1 MKGAL
6 LPEDILRS
14 LKKGNLAPFYL
25 FYGPDEF
32 TLERVLA
39 RIREEFIPGSSRDF
53 NLEICYGGENNA
65 EPYDIINRAKTMP
78 FLASRRLIIVRR
90 MEVFTTDQLDKF
102 IPYLE
107 DPVKSTCLIFISS
120 KTDFRYN
127 FYKKIDSLG
136 LAVNFPEIKGKQ
148 VVPWIRRTAKELGI
162 NISEYAFIHL
172 QEIVGDRPIDLYN
185 ELIKL
190 QLRYGDGKIGE
201 EEVRGMAIYG
211 RIYSI
216 FNLTDA
222 LSMKNIGESLSAL
235 NSFLEEEDKKSGPL
249 RLTGMLN
256 KQIILLWQTKAL
268 LEKGVKPKDVVK
280 KLGVRPFVAEK
291 LVKQSRHWSIDDLEG
306 GIALLQEADR
316 LIKSGSRP
324 KPVFES
330 LFFSLCS

>member
-25 FYGPDEF
+25 FYGQDEF

-53 NLEICYGGENNA
+53 NLEICYGGEENA
-65 EPYDIINRAKTMP
+65 DPYDIINRARTMP
-78 FLASRRLIIVRR
+78 FLASSRLIIVRR

-136 LAVNFPEIKGKQ
+136 LAVNFPEIKGRQ

-162 NISEYAFIHL
+162 NIGEDACIHL

-201 EEVRGMAIYG
+201 EEVKSMAIYG

-222 LSMKNIGESLSAL
+222 LSTKDIGESLSAL
-235 NSFLEEEDKKSGPL
+235 NSFLEEEDKKAGPL

-256 KQIILLWQTKAL
+256 KQIILLYQTKAL
-268 LEKGVKPKDVVK
+268 LEKGIKPRDMVK
-280 KLGVRPFVAEK
+280 KLGVQSFVAEK
-291 LVKQSRHWSIDDLEG
+291 LVKQSRHWSIDDLEE
-306 GIALLQEADR
+306 GIALLQGADR
-316 LIKSGSRP
+316 LIKNGSRP

-330 LFFSLCS
+330 LFISLCS

>member
-107 DPVKSTCLIFISS
+107 NPVKSTCLIFISS

-148 VVPWIRRTAKELGI
+148 VVPWIRGAAKELGI
-162 NISEYAFIHL
+162 NISEYACIHL
-172 QEIVGDRPIDLYN
+172 QDIVGDRPIDLYN

-201 EEVRGMAIYG
+201 EEVREMVIYG
-211 RIYSI
+211 RTYSI

-222 LSMKNIGESLSAL
+222 LSTKNIGESLSAL
-235 NSFLEEEDKKSGPL
+235 NSFLEEEDKKGGPL
-249 RLTGMLN
+249 RLIGMLN

-268 LEKGVKPKDVVK
+268 LEKGVKPNDMVK

-291 LVKQSRHWSIDDLEG
+291 LVKQSRHWSIDGFEE

-324 KPVFES
+324 KPVLES
-330 LFFSLCS
+330 LFFSLCG

>member
-6 LPEDILRS
+6 LPENILRS
-14 LKKGNLAPFYL
+14 LKKGDLAPFYL

-32 TLERVLA
+32 SLERLLT
-39 RIREEFIPGSSRDF
+39 RIREDFIPGSSRDF
-53 NLEICYGGENNA
+53 NLEICYGGEANA
-65 EPYDIINRAKTMP
+65 DPYDIINRAKTVP
-78 FLASRRLIIVRR
+78 FLAGRRLIIVRR
-90 MEVFTTDQLDKF
+90 MEEFTADQLDKF

-162 NISEYAFIHL
+162 NINEYACVHL

-201 EEVRGMAIYG
+201 EEVKEMAIFG
-211 RIYSI
+211 RTYSI

-222 LSMKNIGESLSAL
+222 LSTKNIGGYLSAL
-235 NSFLEEEDKKSGPL
+235 DSFLEEEDKKSGPL

-256 KQIILLWQTKAL
+256 RQIGLLWQTKAL
-268 LEKGVKPKDVVK
+268 LEKGVNPKDLVK
-280 KLGVRPFVAEK
+280 KLGVQSFIAEK
-291 LVKQSRHWSIDDLEG
+291 LVKQSRHWSIDDLEE
-306 GIALLQEADR
+306 GIALLQRADR

-330 LFFSLCS
+330 LFMSLCS

>member
-1 MKGAL
+1 MKGTL

-14 LKKGNLAPFYL
+14 LKKGELAPLYL

-39 RIREEFIPGSSRDF
+39 RIREEYIPGSSRDF
-53 NLEICYGGENNA
+53 NLEICYGGEANA
-65 EPYDIINRAKTMP
+65 DPYDIINRAKTIP

-90 MEVFTTDQLDKF
+90 MEVFTNDQLDKF

-107 DPVKSTCLIFISS
+107 NPVKSTCLIFISS
-120 KTDFRYN
+120 KTDLRYK
-127 FYKKIDSLG
+127 FYKKIESLG
-136 LAVNFPEIKGKQ
+136 LGVNFPEIKGKQ

-162 NISEYAFIHL
+162 NINEHACIHL

-185 ELIKL
+185 ELIKM

-201 EEVRGMAIYG
+201 EEVKEMAIYG

-222 LSMKNIGESLSAL
+222 LSTKNIGESLSAL

-256 KQIILLWQTKAL
+256 KQITLLWQTKAL
-268 LEKGVKPKDVVK
+268 LEKGVKPKDVAK
-280 KLGVRPFVAEK
+280 KLGVQPFVAEK
-291 LVKQSRHWSIDDLEG
+291 LVKQSRHWSIDDLEE
-306 GIALLQEADR
+306 GIALLQGTDR

-330 LFFSLCS
+330 LFFSLCG